1 MTKISILGAGS
12 WGTALSILL
21 HKNGHP
27 VTVWSVL
34 PEEVAMLSLTREHKQ
49 KLPGAVVPPDVV
61 FTTDIKN
68 CLNDAAVVVFVV
80 PSQTIRE
87 TAQKI
92 KPFVQKDTITVICS
106 KGLEESTGLRLSEVV
121 QQELEGVRVVA
132 LIGPSHAEE
141 VAAEMPTT
149 VVAASTDQQA
159 AETVQDIF
167 MSSRFRVYTS
177 SDIVGAEF
185 GAALKNIIALC
196 AGISDGLGYGDNC
209 KAALMTRG
217 LTEIARMGKAM
228 GANTDTFSGLTGMGD
243 LIVTCTSSH
252 SRNWKTGY
260 LIGQGMPLEKALA
273 EVKMVVEGVT
283 AAKAAYCLS
292 HKTGVN
298 MPIVEQAFRIL
309 FEGKSPAAAV
319 NDLMARSKK
328 NESEDAGW

>member
-21 HKNGHP
+21 CNNGHK

-34 PEEVAMLSLTREHKQ
+34 PDEVEMLKQYRQHKD
-49 KLPGAVVPPDVV
+49 KLPGAIVPPEVV
-61 FTTDIKN
+61 FTTDLKT
-68 CLNDAAVVVFVV
+68 CLDQAAVVVFVV

-87 TAQKI
+87 TARRI
-92 KPFVQKDTITVICS
+92 KPFVQKSTIAVICS
-106 KGLEESTGLRLSEVV
+106 KGLEENTGLRLSEVV
-121 QQELEGVRVVA
+121 QQELGDVRVVA

-141 VAAEMPTT
+141 VAAGLPTT

-177 SDIVGAEF
+177 SDIIGAEL

-217 LTEIARMGKAM
+217 LTEIARLGKAM

-243 LIVTCTSSH
+243 LVVTCTSSH
-252 SRNWKTGY
+252 SRNWRAGY
-260 LIGQGMPLEKALA
+260 LIGQGMPLEKALTQ
-273 EVKMVVEGVT
+273 VKMVVEGVT
-283 AAKAAYCLS
+283 AAKAAYSLS
-292 HKTGVN
+292 SKTGVN
-298 MPIVEQAFRIL
+298 MPIVEQACKIL

-319 NDLMARSKK
+319 GDLMARSKK